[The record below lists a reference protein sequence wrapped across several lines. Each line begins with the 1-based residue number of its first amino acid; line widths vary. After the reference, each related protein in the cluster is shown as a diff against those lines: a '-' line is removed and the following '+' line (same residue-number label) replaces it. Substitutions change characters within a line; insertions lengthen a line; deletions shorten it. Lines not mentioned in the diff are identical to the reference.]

1 MIRFIGFEAAVRSP
15 VYSRRMK
22 RGNRI
27 EGNGKPPGFAA
38 IGVFLFFGATMAG
51 LAAITLLLPGTPLD
65 RAWILNPTAHKS
77 LPSLG
82 SKVSILFLLLAVLL
96 LLSGVGWF
104 QRRLWGWR
112 LAVAIIATQVLGDI
126 TNLMRGDW
134 LRGGTGFII
143 ASALLLYL
151 LTPRVRAA
159 FSRMIV

>member
-1 MIRFIGFEAAVRSP
+1 MNCGD
-15 VYSRRMK
+15 
-22 RGNRI
+22 RI

-38 IGVFLFFGATMAG
+38 IGVFLFFGASMAS
-51 LAAITLLLPGTPLD
+51 LAATTLLLPGTPLD
-65 RAWILNPTAHKS
+65 RVWILNPMAYKQLS
-77 LPSLG
+77 SLG
-82 SKVSILFLLLAVLL
+82 GKVGILFLLLAVLL
-96 LLSGVGWF
+96 VLSGVGWF
-104 QRRLWGWR
+104 RRRLWGWR

-126 TNLMRGDW
+126 TNLVREDW